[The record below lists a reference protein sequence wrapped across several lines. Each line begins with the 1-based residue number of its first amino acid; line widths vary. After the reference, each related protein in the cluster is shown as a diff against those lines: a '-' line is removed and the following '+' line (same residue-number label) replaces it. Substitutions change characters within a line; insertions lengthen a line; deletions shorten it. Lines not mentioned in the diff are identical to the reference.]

1 MGAGASQSKPEDL
14 YVGISTP
21 TAPPL
26 PPNNAKKLRNAEQRV
41 RNADKKL
48 KNIENSRV
56 APAPAP
62 FKWSNAAQ
70 KAINNDRKTKENA
83 LKPMSYESMLHHYNM
98 LSPGVKNAI
107 KRGNTRAL
115 LTESNQ
121 PSGGGMKLKN
131 RRATKKAHKNSRRHS
146 RRN

>member
-1 MGAGASQSKPEDL
+1 MGAGASQSKSEDL
-14 YVGISTP
+14 YTP

-26 PPNNAKKLRNAEQRV
+26 SNNNAKKLRNAEQRV
-41 RNADKKL
+41 HNADKRL
-48 KNIENSRV
+48 KNIENSR
-56 APAPAP
+56 AASAP

-83 LKPMSYESMLHHYNM
+83 LKPMSHESMLHHYNM

-121 PSGGGMKLKN
+121 PAGGGMKLKK
-131 RRATKKAHKNSRRHS
+131 RRATKKAHKNKRRHS